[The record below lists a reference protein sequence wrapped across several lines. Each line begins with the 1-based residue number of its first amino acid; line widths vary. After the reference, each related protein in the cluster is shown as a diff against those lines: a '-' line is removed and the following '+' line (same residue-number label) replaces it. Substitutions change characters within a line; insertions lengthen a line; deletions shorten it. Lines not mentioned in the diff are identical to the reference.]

1 MHLVHAG
8 EIAEPGFPARGVR
21 DSGRRHSGASSPSR
35 SSGSARLRGRSG
47 SGARA
52 ETGGSWAAEADEQPE
67 LRAGPSAA
75 QRPQPAHARGREQ
88 APGGC
93 GAEPSPQPR
102 GASKGVGAGFR
113 QGKKQDRLKRA
124 QEAIEKA
131 ILVRDEDRKSEEGE
145 RRSKGYGFI
154 AFKAPQAEQSGLLF
168 LALKDHDSAMKTLQF
183 LNDNPKV
190 FGGERRPIVEF
201 TIEDK
206 RKWLGRRSWVVGSGT

>member
-1 MHLVHAG
+1 M
-8 EIAEPGFPARGVR
+8 
-21 DSGRRHSGASSPSR
+21 
-35 SSGSARLRGRSG
+35 
-47 SGARA
+47 
-52 ETGGSWAAEADEQPE
+52 
-67 LRAGPSAA
+67 
-75 QRPQPAHARGREQ
+75 
-88 APGGC
+88 
-93 GAEPSPQPR
+93 
-102 GASKGVGAGFR
+102 GAGFR

-154 AFKAPQAEQSGLLF
+154 AFKAPQAEQSVLLF

-206 RKWLGRRSWVVGSGT
+206 RKWLGRRSWVVGRGT